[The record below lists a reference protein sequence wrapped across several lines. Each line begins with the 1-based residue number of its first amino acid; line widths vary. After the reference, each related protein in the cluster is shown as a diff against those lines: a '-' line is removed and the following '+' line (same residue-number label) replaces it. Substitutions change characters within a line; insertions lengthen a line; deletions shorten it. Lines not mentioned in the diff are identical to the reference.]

1 MSYENI
7 LLNNG
12 GYIMYRLNKLLE
24 QDVVDMVTTESV
36 IDDVEIDDMIET
48 VEAQPNPTEKES
60 LFKEK
65 EKEEVE
71 ESGFLYDNFGKED
84 PTVDYSPIF

>member
-12 GYIMYRLNKLLE
+12 GYIMYRLNQLLE
-24 QDVVDMVTTESV
+24 QDIVDMVITESV

-48 VEAQPNPTEKES
+48 IEAQPNIAEKES

-65 EKEEVE
+65 DKEEVE

-84 PTVDYSPIF
+84 PKVDYSPIF

>member
-1 MSYENI
+1 
-7 LLNNG
+7 
-12 GYIMYRLNKLLE
+12 MYRLNKLLE
-24 QDVVDMVTTESV
+24 QDVIDMVTTESV
-36 IDDVEIDDMIET
+36 IDDIEIDDMIET
-48 VEAQPNPTEKES
+48 VETQPNPAEKES

-65 EKEEVE
+65 EKEEEE

>member
-12 GYIMYRLNKLLE
+12 GYVMYRLNKLLE
-24 QDVVDMVTTESV
+24 QDVIDMVTTESV
-36 IDDVEIDDMIET
+36 IDDIEIDDMIET
-48 VEAQPNPTEKES
+48 VEAQPNPAEKES

>member
-7 LLNNG
+7 ILNNG
-12 GYIMYRLNKLLE
+12 GYIMYRLNQLLE
-24 QDVVDMVTTESV
+24 QDIVDMVTTESV

-48 VEAQPNPTEKES
+48 IEAQPNIAEKES

-65 EKEEVE
+65 DKEEVE

-84 PTVDYSPIF
+84 PKVDYSPIF

>member
-12 GYIMYRLNKLLE
+12 GYIMYRLNQLLE

-48 VEAQPNPTEKES
+48 VEAQPNPADKES

-65 EKEEVE
+65 DKEEVE

-84 PTVDYSPIF
+84 PKVDYSPIF

>member
-24 QDVVDMVTTESV
+24 QDVDDMVTTDAI

-48 VEAQPNPTEKES
+48 VEDQPNPVEKES

-84 PTVDYSPIF
+84 PKVDYSPIF

>member
-12 GYIMYRLNKLLE
+12 GYVMYRLNKLLE
-24 QDVVDMVTTESV
+24 QDVIDMVTTESV
-36 IDDVEIDDMIET
+36 IDDIEIDDMIET
-48 VEAQPNPTEKES
+48 VEAQSNPTEKES

>member
-1 MSYENI
+1 
-7 LLNNG
+7 
-12 GYIMYRLNKLLE
+12 MYRLNKLLE
-24 QDVVDMVTTESV
+24 QDLVDMVTTESV

-48 VEAQPNPTEKES
+48 IEAQPNVAEKES

-65 EKEEVE
+65 DKEEVE

-84 PTVDYSPIF
+84 PKVDYSPIF

>member
-24 QDVVDMVTTESV
+24 QDVIDMVTTESV
-36 IDDVEIDDMIET
+36 IDDIEIDDMIET

-84 PTVDYSPIF
+84 PAVDYSPIF

>member
-24 QDVVDMVTTESV
+24 QDVINMVTTESV
-36 IDDVEIDDMIET
+36 IDDIEIDDMIET
-48 VEAQPNPTEKES
+48 VEAQPNPAEKES

>member
-24 QDVVDMVTTESV
+24 QDVIDMVTTESV
-36 IDDVEIDDMIET
+36 IDDIEIDDMIET
-48 VEAQPNPTEKES
+48 VEAQPNPADKES

-65 EKEEVE
+65 DKEEVE

>member
-24 QDVVDMVTTESV
+24 QDVDDMVTTDAI

-48 VEAQPNPTEKES
+48 VEDQPNPAEKES

-84 PTVDYSPIF
+84 PKVDYSPIF

>member
-24 QDVVDMVTTESV
+24 QDVIDMVTTESV
-36 IDDVEIDDMIET
+36 IDDIEIDDMIET

-71 ESGFLYDNFGKED
+71 ESGFLYDKFGKED
-84 PTVDYSPIF
+84 SSVDYSPIF

>member
-24 QDVVDMVTTESV
+24 QDVIDMVTTESV
-36 IDDVEIDDMIET
+36 IDDIEIDDMIET
-48 VEAQPNPTEKES
+48 VEAQPNPAEKES

-84 PTVDYSPIF
+84 TTVDYSPIF

>member
-24 QDVVDMVTTESV
+24 QDVIDMVTTESV
-36 IDDVEIDDMIET
+36 IDDIEIDDMIET
-48 VEAQPNPTEKES
+48 VEAQPNPAEKES
-60 LFKEK
+60 LFKKK

-84 PTVDYSPIF
+84 PAVDYSPIF

>member
-24 QDVVDMVTTESV
+24 QDVIDMVTTESV

>member
-48 VEAQPNPTEKES
+48 VEAQPNPADKES

-65 EKEEVE
+65 DKEEVE

>member
-24 QDVVDMVTTESV
+24 QDVIDMVTTESV
-36 IDDVEIDDMIET
+36 IDDIEIDDMIET